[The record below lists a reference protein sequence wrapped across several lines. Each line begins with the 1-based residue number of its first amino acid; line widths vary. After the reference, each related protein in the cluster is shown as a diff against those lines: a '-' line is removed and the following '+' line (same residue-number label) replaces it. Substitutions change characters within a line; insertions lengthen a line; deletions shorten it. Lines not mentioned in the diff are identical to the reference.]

1 MHFEEYKEWREG
13 VLAANDIPSENR
25 FDCLNPFKAMD
36 FTKRWGDDPH
46 PLNGNVERATKMWS
60 IGHFSKA
67 SPNGLHLE
75 PTRGVR
81 SALGAL
87 FERMEKLNMELWLPE
102 DVYPFYKQEATARAP
117 QLAIRF
123 FKTIPEVDFNEID
136 TASQRA
142 ALLITD
148 PLSPSGRFLTRQERA
163 KLSEWTKAG
172 TDRWAMFD
180 SVYLYDWRIPE
191 HFVDDM
197 HEARFV
203 HLFSMSK
210 SYLLRGVFGYAIGKD
225 EEGAWWNALDLEPT
239 AETCTSVLDALTVD
253 MHMPETQ
260 RNIFNSEWARREHK
274 LSKYGGNVGDIGSG
288 YFRRVHVNF
297 KKALE
302 EDGLLLVP
310 ASVFGS
316 SNMDWSIATCLYE
329 AAEQNRLKF
338 ASGL

>member
-1 MHFEEYKEWREG
+1 MNFEEYKDWREG

-36 FTKRWGDDPH
+36 FTKRWGD
-46 PLNGNVERATKMWS
+46 PLYPLPVNLDRATDMWVNF
-60 IGHFSKA
+60 HFDRTSQR
-67 SPNGLHLE
+67 GLHLE

-81 SALGAL
+81 AALGGL
-87 FERMEKLNMELWLPE
+87 FERMQKLGMELWLPE
-102 DVYPFYKQEATARAP
+102 DVYPFYKQEAAARAP

-123 FKTIPEVDFNEID
+123 FKTIPEVDLAEID
-136 TASQRA
+136 TASQKA

-148 PLSPSGRFLTRQERA
+148 PLSPSGRFLTGKERA
-163 KLSEWTKAG
+163 KLAEWTKAG
-172 TDRWAMFD
+172 TDRWALFD

-197 HEARFV
+197 HQARFV

-225 EEGAWWNALDLEPT
+225 EEVAWWKDLGLEPT
-239 AETCTSVLDALTVD
+239 IETCTSVLEAFTVD
-253 MHMPETQ
+253 PFMPTEQ
-260 RNIFNSEWARREHK
+260 RKIFNSEWARREHK
-274 LSKYGGNVGDIGSG
+274 LAKYGGNVGDGGSG

-297 KKALE
+297 EKALK

-329 AAEQNRLKF
+329 AASQAR
-338 ASGL
+338 GRI